1 MAREDQIQT
10 VVAPSPR
17 GQLLLVATEIGLCG
31 VEFLPA
37 ETLTPETLTPES
49 DVLAPGVSVAPILKT
64 AVAQIDEYFSG
75 SREVFDLP
83 LDLRGT
89 PFQKEVW
96 RALLGIPFG
105 ARTSY
110 GAIAAEIG
118 RPTAVRAVGG
128 AIGRNPLLFVVPCH
142 RVVAKNGA
150 LTGFSAGM
158 GHKQWLLSHEE
169 ALLSTPSL
177 GITEA

>member
-1 MAREDQIQT
+1 MAREDQMQT

-17 GQLLLVATEIGLCG
+17 GRLLLAASEMGLCG
-31 VEFLPA
+31 LEILPA
-37 ETLTPETLTPES
+37 ETLPPELDGPEPQ
-49 DVLAPGVSVAPILKT
+49 VPGASTLKT
-64 AVAQIDEYFSG
+64 ALVQIDEYFSG
-75 SREVFDLP
+75 SRKVFDLP

-128 AIGRNPLLFVVPCH
+128 AIGRNPLLLVVPCH
-142 RVVAKNGA
+142 RVVGKNGA

-158 GHKQWLLSHEE
+158 AHKQWLLSHEE

>member
-1 MAREDQIQT
+1 VGREAQIRT

-17 GQLLLVATEIGLCG
+17 GRLLVSATELGLCG
-31 VEFLPA
+31 VELSSVEALPPA
-37 ETLTPETLTPES
+37 LDGHGPALRS
-49 DVLAPGVSVAPILKT
+49 ASILAT
-64 AVAQIDEYFSG
+64 AVAQIDQYFSG
-75 SREVFDLP
+75 DRKVFDLP

-96 RALLGIPFG
+96 KALLGIPFG

-110 GAIAAEIG
+110 GAIAAAIG
-118 RPTAVRAVGG
+118 KPPAVRAVGG

-158 GHKQWLLSHEE
+158 PHKQWLLSHEE
-169 ALLSTPSL
+169 ALLSTASL
-177 GITEA
+177 GITEE

>member
-1 MAREDQIQT
+1 MAREDHMQT
-10 VVAPSPR
+10 VVAPFPR
-17 GQLLLVATEIGLCG
+17 GHLLVSASELGLCG
-31 VEFLPA
+31 VEILA
-37 ETLTPETLTPES
+37 TETLPPELDGPQPEVRS
-49 DVLAPGVSVAPILKT
+49 ASILKT
-64 AVAQIDEYFSG
+64 AVAQIEEYFSG

-118 RPTAVRAVGG
+118 KPTAVRAVGG

-142 RVVAKNGA
+142 RVVGKNGA

-158 GHKQWLLSHEE
+158 ALKQWLLSHEE

>member
-1 MAREDQIQT
+1 MAREDQMQT

-17 GQLLLVATEIGLCG
+17 GRLLLAASEMGLCG
-31 VEFLPA
+31 VEILPA
-37 ETLTPETLTPES
+37 ETLPLELDGPEPQ
-49 DVLAPGVSVAPILKT
+49 VPGASTLKT

-75 SREVFDLP
+75 SRKVFDLP

-118 RPTAVRAVGG
+118 KPTAVRAVGG

-142 RVVAKNGA
+142 RVVGKNGA

-158 GHKQWLLSHEE
+158 AHKQWLLSHEE

>member
-1 MAREDQIQT
+1 
-10 VVAPSPR
+10 
-17 GQLLLVATEIGLCG
+17 
-31 VEFLPA
+31 
-37 ETLTPETLTPES
+37 
-49 DVLAPGVSVAPILKT
+49 
-64 AVAQIDEYFSG
+64 VAQIDEYFSG
-75 SREVFDLP
+75 FREVFDLP

-118 RPTAVRAVGG
+118 KPTAVRAVGG

-142 RVVAKNGA
+142 RVVGKNGA

-158 GHKQWLLSHEE
+158 AHKQWLLSHEE

>member
-1 MAREDQIQT
+1 
-10 VVAPSPR
+10 
-17 GQLLLVATEIGLCG
+17 LLVSASERGLCG
-31 VEFLPA
+31 VEILPR
-37 ETLTPETLTPES
+37 ETLPPEVDGSQREGRS
-49 DVLAPGVSVAPILKT
+49 ASILKT

-75 SREVFDLP
+75 SRKVFDLP

-89 PFQKEVW
+89 PFQKQVW
-96 RALLGIPFG
+96 RALLGIPYG

-110 GAIAAEIG
+110 GVIATEIG
-118 RPTAVRAVGG
+118 KPKAVRAVGG

-142 RVVAKNGA
+142 RVVGKNGA

-158 GHKQWLLSHEE
+158 ALKQWLLSHEE

>member
-1 MAREDQIQT
+1 M
-10 VVAPSPR
+10 PR
-17 GQLLLVATEIGLCG
+17 
-31 VEFLPA
+31 
-37 ETLTPETLTPES
+37 ETLPPEVDGSQREGRS
-49 DVLAPGVSVAPILKT
+49 ASILKT

-75 SREVFDLP
+75 SRKVFDLP

-89 PFQKEVW
+89 PFQKQVW
-96 RALLGIPFG
+96 RALLGIPYG

-110 GAIAAEIG
+110 GVIATEIG
-118 RPTAVRAVGG
+118 KPKAVRAVGG

-158 GHKQWLLSHEE
+158 AHKQWLLSHEE
-169 ALLSTPSL
+169 ALLSTSSL